1 MTDQQPRGGVGRWS
15 LAILVVILLIAAGW
29 WAGRATVVSDLDET
43 DPTAVTEVQW
53 AVAQETSVGRTVP
66 VSVTVH
72 QPTDLVGENHLS
84 GVVTG
89 INPGVREQG
98 DAAYT
103 VGSTPVRVIE
113 SNVPF
118 WRDLRLG
125 MNGGDVKALQSALAD
140 LDHLDSPAD
149 GRFGPDTR
157 AAVIAW
163 QKALRVPETGEVSLG
178 EMVAVPRLP
187 AQITLGDAVDAGRA
201 LTGGEE
207 AIFATTGEYTF
218 ELVLGETQAQLV
230 PVDASVNVAYQDHQ
244 WEGVISSVEEDAAQN
259 IVMTLSAPDG
269 GVVCGDQCS
278 VLPQGEK
285 VSILAQVVVVP
296 KVSGVGIPTAAVV
309 SDAQGQ
315 AWVRT
320 REGQVQVKVL
330 GAGQGVTI
338 VEGLESGVEVEI
350 GEISPFPDE
359 QEPASPEDES
369 DVVEEQGE

>member
-15 LAILVVILLIAAGW
+15 LAIVVVLLLVAAGW
-29 WAGRATVVSDLDET
+29 WAGRATVVSGLDET
-43 DPTAVTEVQW
+43 DPTAVSEVQW
-53 AVAQETSVGRTVP
+53 AVAQETSVGRSVP
-66 VSVTVH
+66 VSVRVH

-84 GVVTG
+84 GVVTA

-98 DAAYT
+98 DVAYT

-113 SNVPF
+113 AEVPF
-118 WRDLRLG
+118 WRDLRVG
-125 MNGGDVKALQSALAD
+125 MNGGDVEALQSALAD
-140 LDHLDSPAD
+140 LGHLDSPAD

-163 QKALRVPETGEVSLG
+163 QRALRVPETGEVPLG
-178 EMVAVPRLP
+178 EVVAVPLLP
-187 AQITLGDAVDAGRA
+187 AQITLGDAVDAGRSLA
-201 LTGGEE
+201 GGEE
-207 AIFATTGEYTF
+207 AIFATTGEYAF
-218 ELVLGETQAQLV
+218 ELILGETQAQLV
-230 PVDASVNVAYQDHQ
+230 PVDASVDVTYQGHQ
-244 WEGVISSVEEDAAQN
+244 WEGVISNVEEDAARN

-269 GVVCGDQCS
+269 GVVCGNQCS
-278 VLPQGEK
+278 VLPPGEE

-315 AWVRT
+315 AWVRI
-320 REGQVQVKVL
+320 REGQVQVTVL

-338 VEGLESGVEVEI
+338 VEGLESGVEVQI
-350 GEISPFPDE
+350 GEISPSPDGL
-359 QEPASPEDES
+359 EPASPEDES